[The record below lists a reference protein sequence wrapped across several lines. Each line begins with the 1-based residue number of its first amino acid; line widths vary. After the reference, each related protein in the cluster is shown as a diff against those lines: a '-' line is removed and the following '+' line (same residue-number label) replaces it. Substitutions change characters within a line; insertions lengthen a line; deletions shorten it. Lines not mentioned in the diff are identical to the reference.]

1 MQPGQGSIDGQ
12 CCNRQRD
19 PAALRPAAGTIAR
32 TPAPGL
38 SLLVCDKQI
47 DSGLLVLRDQSF
59 ASALPIHP
67 LRAAGL
73 SRRQRRRHRHHCL
86 WSHKKTRAGRLH
98 WQRRTPPARLTDSR
112 EALPL
117 YSPVAASAHEH
128 PPCLP
133 ADIADLP
140 AQARGRGAAC
150 GAGRYGWV
158 TIPAFAA
165 FLKKHPNG
173 CFFFAF
179 FQPFNIAPR
188 RTCREY
194 RRAGRPSLA
203 ACPVANR
210 GARPRSLASNGHLI

>member
-1 MQPGQGSIDGQ
+1 MFMQWWSSADPLVKNVGKCWGTVQPGQGSIDGQ

-86 WSHKKTRAGRLH
+86 WSHKKRVPAACIGSGQPHLLGSPIHAKRCPSTHRL
-98 WQRRTPPARLTDSR
+98 
-112 EALPL
+112 LPL
-117 YSPVAASAHEH
+117 PMNTRPGCLLILPTFLRKRVGVV
-128 PPCLP
+128 LP
-133 ADIADLP
+133 AVLADT
-140 AQARGRGAAC
+140 G
-150 GAGRYGWV
+150 GWQSQPSPHSWKS
-158 TIPAFAA
+158 TRT
-165 FLKKHPNG
+165 G
-173 CFFFAF
+173 AF
-179 FQPFNIAPR
+179 FSPFSSPSTSPRGERVVNTAAP
-188 RTCREY
+188 EDQ
-194 RRAGRPSLA
+194 A
-203 ACPVANR
+203 
-210 GARPRSLASNGHLI
+210 